1 MKTREEEFRKDRTN
15 GEDVMLL
22 RFDQY
27 ISVHDFL
34 SPGCKE
40 VMVHI
45 VRTFLRTNI
54 HLNRSLI

>member
-1 MKTREEEFRKDRTN
+1 
-15 GEDVMLL
+15 MLL
-22 RFDQY
+22 RFDQC
-27 ISVHDFL
+27 IHVSVRDFL